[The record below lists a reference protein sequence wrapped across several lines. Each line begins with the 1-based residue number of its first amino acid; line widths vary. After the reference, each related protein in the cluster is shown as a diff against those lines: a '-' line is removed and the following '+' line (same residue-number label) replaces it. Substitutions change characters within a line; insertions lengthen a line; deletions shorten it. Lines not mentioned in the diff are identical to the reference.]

1 MRLNN
6 LESVSNENSLNVQ
19 YVADVVISETSKVEV
34 YVPQKHVPEE
44 TENVHVSV
52 PENPHK

>member
-1 MRLNN
+1 M
-6 LESVSNENSLNVQ
+6 SNENSLNVQ